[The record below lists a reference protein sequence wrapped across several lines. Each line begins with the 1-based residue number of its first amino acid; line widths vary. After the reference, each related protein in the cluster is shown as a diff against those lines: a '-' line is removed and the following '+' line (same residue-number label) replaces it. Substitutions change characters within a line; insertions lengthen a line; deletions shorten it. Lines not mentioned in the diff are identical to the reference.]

1 VTHHKKILCAALLA
15 LLCTAVSRGQ
25 TAPSATDVSSGSAQ
39 ARAQNGPV
47 ALTWDYYAPTKT
59 LVFHATNN
67 SGKEIAGYYI
77 SIQYRL
83 RDGTWDKPSLWGS
96 VQDMMDMIVAIQMA
110 RDPASY
116 ERRMQEQ
123 GLGPFAAGTTRDVI
137 LNNINSA
144 DVKATADPIFYSDG
158 SFEKQDENEFKRFLS
173 RRQGELLGNQ
183 KAIKIIRAALADP
196 TNEHPV
202 ATAISA
208 LAEAAAEEMARNFDG
223 PYDPAHNVGG
233 LLQGSI
239 SMLRV
244 IQEQAAKNTGTPSEV
259 GKTERERLIQYI
271 EKQEKRV
278 ELMTPQCHLEI
289 SLTQ

>member
-1 VTHHKKILCAALLA
+1 MTHHKKILCAALLA
-15 LLCTAVSRGQ
+15 PLCTVASSGQ
-25 TAPSATDVSSGSAQ
+25 TALGATDASSGSAQ
-39 ARAQNGPV
+39 AQAQNVPI

-67 SGKEIAGYYI
+67 SGKEIDGYYI

-96 VQDMMDMIVAIQMA
+96 VQDMMDAIVAIQMA
-110 RDPASY
+110 RDPVSN

-137 LNNINSA
+137 LNNINGA

-158 SFEKQDENEFKRFLS
+158 TFDKRDENEFKRFLS

-202 ATAISA
+202 ATAIPA
-208 LAEAAAEEMARNFDG
+208 LAEAATEEIARNPDG
-223 PYDPAHNVGG
+223 PYDPAHIVGG

-239 SMLRV
+239 SVLRV
-244 IQEQAAKNTGTPSEV
+244 VQEQASKNTGTPSEI
-259 GKTERERLIQYI
+259 GKTERERLIQYV

-289 SLTQ
+289 SLAQ